1 MNIIEDLKISLIAYY
16 DGFISL
22 LPRIGLGIAVC
33 LILLIILKTS
43 QKKLIQFL
51 TEKADDRLL
60 INFINNVIPIAIWI
74 IVILLF
80 LYIIGLDGITKSV
93 LGTAGVSAIVIGFAF
108 KDIAENFLAGVI
120 MAFNRPFRMGDTIK
134 TGDVEGNIIEM
145 SLRDTHL
152 KTFDGKDV
160 YVPNGQ
166 ILKNPLF
173 NYTIDGFLRKEFTIG
188 VDYDSDIKLVRKIIM
203 DELLK
208 FPGIINDKKPP
219 ATFIGELTAS
229 TINIRVQ
236 YWIDTFNKKFSVA
249 ETQTNAIDNILTKL
263 TEADINM
270 PGDILEIKRYKKA

>member
-1 MNIIEDLKISLIAYY
+1 MNIIEDIKTNLMTYY
-16 DGFISL
+16 DGFITV
-22 LPRIGLGIAVC
+22 LPKIGIAFAVC
-33 LILLIILKTS
+33 LILLFVLKTL
-43 QKKLIQFL
+43 QKRLIKFL
-51 TEKADDRLL
+51 TGKADDRLL
-60 INFINNVIPIAIWI
+60 INFINDVIPIANWI
-74 IVILLF
+74 VVVLLF
-80 LYIIGLDGITKSV
+80 LHIIGLEGITKSI

-108 KDIAENFLAGVI
+108 KDIGENFLAGVI

-134 TGDVEGNIIEM
+134 TGDVEGNIVEM

-188 VDYDSDIKLVRKIIM
+188 VDYNSDIDIVRKIIM
-203 DELLK
+203 DEISK

-219 ATFIGELTAS
+219 STFIGELTAS

-249 ETQTNAIDNILTKL
+249 ETQTKAIDNILRKL
-263 TEADINM
+263 TEANINM
-270 PGDILEIKRYKKA
+270 PGDILEIKSYKN